1 LGGSN
6 EWPTVLR
13 FDLGWSLHSREARV
27 AFSRL
32 LHSCLEAEEQANRAC
47 GARSFMGLPMIPRVL
62 EFGLDGWNGT
72 RTASLKTSEL
82 EASPESFGSDQRAAL
97 SAGGTR

>member
-1 LGGSN
+1 
-6 EWPTVLR
+6 
-13 FDLGWSLHSREARV
+13 
-27 AFSRL
+27 
-32 LHSCLEAEEQANRAC
+32 
-47 GARSFMGLPMIPRVL
+47 MGLPMIPRVL